1 MNPKLRGHLAIHVA
15 VLLFGVAGLFG
26 KFLHISPA
34 VIVLGR
40 TLFASIALL
49 AAAKTLK
56 IDLSIR
62 QTKDVGGFLLLGA
75 ILAAHWVTFFQAIQ
89 ISTVAIGLLTFST
102 FPVFVVF
109 LEPLFFREPIR
120 RLDVAISLIVFAGLL
135 LVIPD
140 FDLGNNLT
148 QGAVWGTISGLTF
161 AILSILNRRYV
172 SDYSPLTVAL
182 YQDGVACLL
191 LLPIAGNALLQITPI
206 ELAQLITLG
215 VVFTAVA
222 HTLFIA
228 GMEQLRAQLASLIA
242 SLEPVYGI
250 GLAAILLGEIPSPRE
265 LLGGTLI
272 IGAIIYATQFA
283 VRADK

>member
-1 MNPKLRGHLAIHVA
+1 MA

-26 KFLHISPA
+26 KFLQISPT

-40 TLFASIALL
+40 TLFATIALL
-49 AAAKTLK
+49 AAAQILK
-56 IDLSIR
+56 RDIGIK
-62 QTKDVGGFLLLGA
+62 QTKDAGGFLLLGA
-75 ILAAHWVTFFQAIQ
+75 ILAVHWVTFFQAIQ

-109 LEPLFFREPIR
+109 LEPLFFNEPIR
-120 RLDVAISLIVFAGLL
+120 RLDVAISLIVFIGLL

-148 QGAVWGTISGLTF
+148 QGAVWGTVSGLTF
-161 AILSILNRRYV
+161 ALLSILNRRYV
-172 SDYSPLTVAL
+172 SNYSPLTVAL

-206 ELAQLITLG
+206 ELSQLITLG
-215 VVFTAVA
+215 VIFTAVA

-250 GLAAILLGEIPSPRE
+250 GLAAIMLGEIPSPRE
-265 LLGGTLI
+265 ILGGTLI